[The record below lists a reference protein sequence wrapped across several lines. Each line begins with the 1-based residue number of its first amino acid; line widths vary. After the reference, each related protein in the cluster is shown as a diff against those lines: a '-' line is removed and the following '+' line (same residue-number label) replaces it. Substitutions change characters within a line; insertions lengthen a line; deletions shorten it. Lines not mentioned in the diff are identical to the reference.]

1 MLKLHAALSLAAS
14 ARGHEDVDAGFG
26 RALVGLV
33 APWVKASVVLRRDGR
48 VVEADPAS
56 LGLLFEDTD
65 HRWWWIRTTAELPV
79 YTCAYVD
86 ARARRSSDMG
96 PLIASGDATF
106 DARWV
111 VARHP
116 SMPDCHD
123 VATAIIAS
131 PDVRRMLADLLTDDG
146 DSCTLGTHLSLTR
159 KRRDASFADVLA
171 QMERVA
177 ALAAATEH
185 ALTARPYR

>member
-1 MLKLHAALSLAAS
+1 MLKLHAALALAAS

-33 APWVKASVVLRRDGR
+33 APWMMASLVLRRDGR

-56 LGLLFEDTD
+56 LGFLFEDTAY
-65 HRWWWIRTTAELPV
+65 RWWWIRTTAELPV

-86 ARARRSSDMG
+86 PRSERDHEMG
-96 PLIASGDATF
+96 PVITSGDAAF
-106 DARWV
+106 DARYV
-111 VARHP
+111 VAIHP

-123 VATAIIAS
+123 VATALVAS
-131 PDVRRMLADLLTDDG
+131 PDVRSALTDLVTDHS
-146 DSCTLGTHLSLTR
+146 DSCTIGSHLSLTR
-159 KRRDASFADVLA
+159 KRTNASFADVLA
-171 QMERVA
+171 QMERLA

-185 ALTARPYR
+185 VFAARPYR